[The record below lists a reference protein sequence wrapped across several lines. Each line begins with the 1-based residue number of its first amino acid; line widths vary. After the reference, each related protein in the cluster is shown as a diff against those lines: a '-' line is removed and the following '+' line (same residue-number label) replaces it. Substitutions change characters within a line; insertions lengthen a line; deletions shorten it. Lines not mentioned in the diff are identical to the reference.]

1 MKKVDHHRILGRVS
15 KMEEV
20 EFEIHHDKG
29 VVELGVEVDD
39 FVFHV
44 SEGKLVIK
52 VNEKQVRDLYRN
64 LARLR
69 HIWGKNK

>member
-1 MKKVDHHRILGRVS
+1 VDPRRILGRVL

-20 EFEIHHDKG
+20 GFEIHHDRG

-52 VNEKQVRDLYRN
+52 MNEKQVRDLYRN

-69 HIWGKNK
+69 YIWGKNK

>member
-1 MKKVDHHRILGRVS
+1 MDPRRILGRVL

-39 FVFHV
+39 FVFHI

-52 VNEKQVRDLYRN
+52 VNEKQVRELYRN
-64 LARLR
+64 LARLMY
-69 HIWGKNK
+69 IWGKNK